1 MLKLNPQGSF
11 HDERYTMKGKPPK
24 PTRLMKLYVWSRTF
38 FPLWIRRHKYIKIN
52 METVQEP
59 YIMLA
64 SHGSY
69 LDFKTAARAVFPKSA
84 ANVAALDAY
93 VKYEKLLKWLG
104 SIGVRKFSTQDSTV
118 GRNMLHVIKKHGLTL
133 IIYPEARYT
142 LDGRAHYIPPS
153 LGKLVKLAKVP
164 VVTLINHGHHL
175 AKPYWSKQGRFFK
188 TESVLKQI
196 ITAEETHL
204 LTPDAI
210 NERIQEAF
218 VYDDYQWQ
226 KSKQLKIRHRKR
238 AEGLENLLYRTYGT
252 QHEGVLRSKG
262 HQLFC
267 EASEKRFELNEQGDL
282 IELGDTPKVIAMA
295 TWVDWQKECL
305 KASIEEGSYHVE
317 TEVDVYV
324 LPNPKGFVSLG
335 KGIFKHSPAG
345 FEVHFQVEG
354 EAMSWF
360 HESKRQYAV
369 HVAYKHHHG
378 QPFIGFSHDN
388 LTYFFGFDQS
398 FPVTKV
404 AFATELIYQ
413 SIKNG
418 DARD

>member
-24 PTRLMKLYVWSRTF
+24 PKIIMKLYVWSQTF
-38 FPLWIRRHKYIKIN
+38 FPLWIRRHKYKKSN
-52 METVQEP
+52 MKNLKEP

-93 VKYEKLLKWLG
+93 VTMEHLLRWLG
-104 SIGVRKFSTQDSTV
+104 SIGVRKFSIQDSTV

-175 AKPYWSKQGRFFK
+175 AKPYWTPHDRFFK

-196 ITAEETHL
+196 VTAEDAHQ
-204 LTPDAI
+204 LTAEAI
-210 NERIQEAF
+210 NERIQAAF

-226 KSKQLKIRHRKR
+226 KQKNLKIRHPKR

-252 QHEGVLRSKG
+252 DFEGTLRSKG
-262 HQLFC
+262 HLLTC
-267 EASEKRFELNEQGDL
+267 EASQKRFELSEDGDL
-282 IELGDTPKVIAMA
+282 IELGDKPSVIPVAL
-295 TWVDWQKECL
+295 WVDWQKEEL
-305 KASIEEGSYHVE
+305 KKSIEEGSYNME
-317 TEVDVYV
+317 SDVDVYV
-324 LPNPKGFVSLG
+324 LPNPKGFVALG
-335 KGIFKHSPAG
+335 KGTFKHTIEG
-345 FEVHFQVEG
+345 LTVTFEVDG
-354 EAMSWF
+354 EPMSWF

-369 HVAYKHHHG
+369 HVAYQHHHG
-378 QPFIGFSHDN
+378 QPFIGFSRDN
-388 LTYFFGFDQS
+388 MTYFFGFDAS

-404 AFATELIYQ
+404 AFATEIIYH

-418 DARD
+418 AVKN